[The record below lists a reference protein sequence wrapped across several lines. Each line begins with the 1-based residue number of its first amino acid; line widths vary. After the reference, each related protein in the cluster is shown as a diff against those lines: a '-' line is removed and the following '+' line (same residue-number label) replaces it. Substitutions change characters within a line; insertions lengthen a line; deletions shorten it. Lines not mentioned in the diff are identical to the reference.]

1 MTTRLAARAPGAA
14 RSRRLAAAP
23 FSSTAAADD
32 GEVLR
37 KTPLYDLHVEMD
49 AFTTGFGGWD
59 MPLYYADGIMKEHKH
74 CRAAAG
80 LFDVSHMVGVKITG
94 ADRVAFAES
103 ITPADV
109 AALADGHGSLTSLP
123 NANGGLI
130 DDCIITNAGDHL
142 YLVINAGHED
152 KDLPHMQ
159 AQLDAFGG
167 DAAFETLEGRG
178 MLALQGPAAASVLAR
193 HVDGLDLDGFGFMT
207 GRNLTVAGAECFV
220 TRSGYTGEDGFEIA
234 CAGADAD
241 ALARALLAEDE
252 VKPIG
257 LGARDSLRLEA
268 GLCLYGND
276 IDDDTTPVEAGLL
289 WTIGKRRRKEGGFV
303 GAEPILAQI
312 KDKSLV
318 TRKRVGLV
326 LAKKGP
332 PPRSHDKVFDTEGN
346 EIGEVTSGVFGPTY
360 KAPVAMGYVKKEF
373 AKAGTPLQVEIRGK
387 KRPLEVAKMPFVPA
401 NFFRG

>member
-1 MTTRLAARAPGAA
+1 
-14 RSRRLAAAP
+14 
-23 FSSTAAADD
+23 
-32 GEVLR
+32 
-37 KTPLYDLHVEMD
+37 MD

-59 MPLYYADGIMKEHKH
+59 MPLYYADGIMKEHLH

-80 LFDVSHMVGVKITG
+80 LFDVSHMLGVKITG

-109 AALADGHGSLTSLP
+109 AALGDGQGSLTSLP
-123 NANGGLI
+123 NADGGLI

-142 YLVINAGHED
+142 YLVINAGHEE

-159 AQLDAFGG
+159 AQLDAFDG
-167 DAAFETLEGRG
+167 DATFETLPGRG
-178 MLALQGPAAASVLAR
+178 MLALQGPAAADVLAR
-193 HVDGLDLDGFGFMT
+193 HVEGLDLAGFGFMT
-207 GRNLTVAGAECFV
+207 GRNLTVAGADCFV

-252 VKPIG
+252 VKPVG

-276 IDDDTTPVEAGLL
+276 IDDNTTPLEAGLL

-326 LAKKGP
+326 LSKKGP
-332 PPRSHDKVFDTEGN
+332 PPRSHDKVFDTDGN
-346 EIGEVTSGVFGPTY
+346 EVGEVTSGVFGPTY
-360 KAPVAMGYVKKEF
+360 KAPVAMGYVQKKF
-373 AKAGTPLQVEIRGK
+373 MKAGTPLQVEIRGK
-387 KRPLEVAKMPFVPA
+387 LRPIEVAKMPFVPA

>member
-1 MTTRLAARAPGAA
+1 
-14 RSRRLAAAP
+14 
-23 FSSTAAADD
+23 
-32 GEVLR
+32 
-37 KTPLYDLHVEMD
+37 MD

-59 MPLYYADGIMKEHKH
+59 MPLYYADGIMKEHLH

-80 LFDVSHMVGVKITG
+80 LFDVSHMLGVKITG

-109 AALADGHGSLTSLP
+109 AALGDGQGSLTSLP
-123 NANGGLI
+123 NADGGLI

-142 YLVINAGHED
+142 YLVINAGHEE

-159 AQLDAFGG
+159 AQLDAFDG
-167 DAAFETLEGRG
+167 DATFETLPGRG
-178 MLALQGPAAASVLAR
+178 MLALQGPAAADVLAR
-193 HVDGLDLDGFGFMT
+193 HVEGLDLAGFGFMT
-207 GRNLTVAGAECFV
+207 GRNLTVAGADCFV

-234 CAGADAD
+234 CAGEDAD
-241 ALARALLAEDE
+241 ALARTLLAEDE

-276 IDDDTTPVEAGLL
+276 IDDGTTPVEAGLL

-303 GAEPILAQI
+303 GADKILAQI

-326 LAKKGP
+326 LAKRGP
-332 PPRSHDKVFDTEGN
+332 PPRSHDKVFDMDGN
-346 EIGEVTSGVFGPTY
+346 EVGEVTSGVFGPTY

-373 AKAGTPLQVEIRGK
+373 MKAGTPLQVEIRGK